1 MTPQGVVTVF
11 VNPACNQAPGRAS
24 AQRQFIAL
32 GSPAADG
39 AEQRAAVLLPQRGR
53 NDDSR
58 SGVRAVCG
66 LIRWFRKL
74 DLLYLVPMPTIRA
87 YPIPVLIE
95 NSLVG
100 LGSRI
105 AIARKAR
112 ALTQADLARL
122 SDVGT
127 STVAS
132 LEAGYHGVSV
142 GNFLKVLKALDLL
155 AQVDDWLPPA
165 TDPAVVLFATRR
177 LGGRDGG

>member
-1 MTPQGVVTVF
+1 M
-11 VNPACNQAPGRAS
+11 S
-24 AQRQFIAL
+24 
-32 GSPAADG
+32 
-39 AEQRAAVLLPQRGR
+39 
-53 NDDSR
+53 
-58 SGVRAVCG
+58 
-66 LIRWFRKL
+66 
-74 DLLYLVPMPTIRA
+74 TIHIH
-87 YPIPVLIE
+87 PIPVLVE

-155 AQVDDWLPPA
+155 TQVDNWLPPSM
-165 TDPAVVLFATRR
+165 DPAVVSFATRR
-177 LGGRDGG
+177 LGRRNGG

>member
-1 MTPQGVVTVF
+1 MSMI
-11 VNPACNQAPGRAS
+11 RAS
-24 AQRQFIAL
+24 
-32 GSPAADG
+32 S
-39 AEQRAAVLLPQRGR
+39 
-53 NDDSR
+53 
-58 SGVRAVCG
+58 
-66 LIRWFRKL
+66 
-74 DLLYLVPMPTIRA
+74 
-87 YPIPVLIE
+87 IPVLVE

-122 SDVGT
+122 SDVGI

-155 AQVDDWLPPA
+155 AQVDDWLSPA
-165 TDPAVVLFATRR
+165 LDPAVVSFATRR
-177 LGGRDGG
+177 LAGRDGG